1 MDLLYCG
8 ISSGQEKHKRRVFN
22 FKAWIVIL
30 LWGGAALL
38 GCSWLP
44 DCPISP
50 NDHSPV
56 APPKVFVYTH
66 THAYIHIYIHT
77 YIHTCIHTHIHTCI
91 HTYIH
96 IYICM
101 YCIFTYILCIYTYT
115 YIFIY
120 YHGKL
125 ESNLPSLGW
134 LLLNEEW
141 CETLH
146 AWKVVWDFTSHNN
159 TFMQGGVRLYIT

>member
-77 YIHTCIHTHIHTCI
+77 YIPAYI
-91 HTYIH
+91 HTYIRAYIHTYIYMYVLYIYIYIMH
-96 IYICM
+96 IYI
-101 YCIFTYILCIYTYT
+101 YIYIYILSREV
-115 YIFIY
+115 
-120 YHGKL
+120 GKQSS
-125 ESNLPSLGW
+125 EFGMTFTQW
-134 LLLNEEW
+134 R
-141 CETLH
+141 
-146 AWKVVWDFTSHNN
+146 VVWNFTC
-159 TFMQGGVRLYIT
+159 MKGGVRLYIT